1 MASMSVSRGL
11 TKEDRWN
18 GQVPLKFDRPVVC
31 WRAIVS
37 CGGAPEGAERQR
49 SSSDLHRP
57 VIPCSVHRDYV
68 EFIPPGGTTAFD
80 TEEGG
85 MPVRTLAGR
94 RRVCGVCVVA
104 ELQEQSRTVKGVG
117 SSVAAMGD
125 AGERDFG
132 GVW

>member
-1 MASMSVSRGL
+1 
-11 TKEDRWN
+11 
-18 GQVPLKFDRPVVC
+18 
-31 WRAIVS
+31 
-37 CGGAPEGAERQR
+37 
-49 SSSDLHRP
+49 
-57 VIPCSVHRDYV
+57 
-68 EFIPPGGTTAFD
+68 
-80 TEEGG
+80 

-117 SSVAAMGD
+117 SSVAAMWD